1 MVEKRFNMKID
12 ELFLIKIVASIALLT
27 ISISVESQNMKWIGK
42 YDGDIQGTKAVL
54 DVTDENQQLSG
65 MIDASGY
72 RYHLQGSISGS
83 SSNGRLIDVQ
93 TQGQLEYQAIL
104 QDDSILLTL
113 STWDPLSGRSNSFQ
127 VNFAKAGNSKDGV
140 VGSIQDD
147 STKHSEEQ
155 TERDQNIVGAWI
167 YSESYNSGG
176 FGFASQWKM
185 QINPDGS
192 YLYGDARI
200 MGGDGGSSIDSGGGD
215 VTRGQWR
222 TQNGVIHINEGYSWQ
237 PYARYHVEGYSMML
251 TFGDGSR
258 QVWKRM

>member
-1 MVEKRFNMKID
+1 MVEKRFNMRRDK
-12 ELFLIKIVASIALLT
+12 LFSIKIVASIALLT
-27 ISISVESQNMKWIGK
+27 ISISVESQNMKWTGK
-42 YDGDIQGTKAVL
+42 YEGDIQGTKSVL
-54 DVTDENQQLSG
+54 DVTDENQQLTG

-72 RYHLQGSISGS
+72 RYHLQGNISGS
-83 SSNGRLIDVQ
+83 SSNGRLIDIQ

-104 QDDSILLTL
+104 RDDSILLTL
-113 STWDPLSGRSNSFQ
+113 STWNPLSGQSNSFQ
-127 VNFAKAGNSKDGV
+127 VNFAKAGDSKSSAG
-140 VGSIQDD
+140 GSTQGD
-147 STKHSEEQ
+147 SMEQ
-155 TERDQNIVGAWI
+155 KEDQVERDQSLVGAWT

-185 QINPDGS
+185 QINSDGS

-200 MGGDGGSSIDSGGGD
+200 MGGDGGISIDSGRGD

-237 PYARYHVEGYSMML
+237 PYARYYVEGYSMML